1 MKKKLIYILATVL
14 LIALTTVALVSC
26 TNSPFDII
34 KGINTA
40 KSYTISVADGEGG
53 STVSIYNKGNISV
66 MRYMPTKEV
75 VDGKDKTGIK
85 LVSGEYYI
93 KNGDKYNKYATTD
106 GKAWTKTE
114 IDAATV
120 DGIIEELKEATLAA
134 TEHIQK
140 DRVVQKDDYW
150 YVKGDDG
157 KVIEEFA
164 YEVIN
169 GSLYMLA
176 IDPVDNKLTEVFYYK
191 QSGEVSVPSSVK
203 KAVGEI
209 KK

>member
-34 KGINTA
+34 KSIDKA
-40 KSYTISVADGEGG
+40 KSYTISVTGDGV
-53 STVSIYNKGNISV
+53 STVSVYNKGNISI
-66 MRYMPTKEV
+66 MRYAAIEENGETK
-75 VDGKDKTGIK
+75 KGIK
-85 LVSGEYYI
+85 LTSGEYYI
-93 KNGDKYNKYATTD
+93 KNGDKYNKYATADGTNWAKTD
-106 GKAWTKTE
+106 
-114 IDAATV
+114 IDATTV
-120 DGIIEELKEATLAA
+120 DEIIAKLKETTLTA

-140 DRVVQKDDYW
+140 DRVVQKDGYW

-157 KVIEEFA
+157 NVIEEFA

-176 IDPVDNKLTEVFYYK
+176 KDPVDKKLTEVFYYK
-191 QSGEVSVPSSVK
+191 QSGEVNVPSSVK
-203 KAVGEI
+203 KAVGET
-209 KK
+209 K

>member
-34 KGINTA
+34 KNIDKA
-40 KSYTISVADGEGG
+40 KSYTISVVDNEGG
-53 STVSIYNKGNISV
+53 STVSIYNKGNISI
-66 MRYMPTKEV
+66 MRYIPTNVAE
-75 VDGKDKTGIK
+75 DSEDKTAIK
-85 LVSGEYYI
+85 LISGEYYI

-106 GKAWTKTE
+106 GTTWTKTE
-114 IDAATV
+114 IDTATV
-120 DGIIEELKEATLAA
+120 DGVIADLKATTLAA
-134 TEHIQK
+134 TAHIQK
-140 DRVVQKDDYW
+140 DRVVQKDGYW

-157 KVIEEFA
+157 NVIEEFA

-176 IDPVDNKLTEVFYYK
+176 KDPVDNKLTEVFYYK
-191 QSGEVSVPSSVK
+191 QSGEVNVPSSVK
-203 KAVGEI
+203 KAVGET
-209 KK
+209 K

>member
-34 KGINTA
+34 KSIDTA
-40 KSYTISVADGEGG
+40 KSYTISQSYGDN
-53 STVSIYNKGNISV
+53 SIISIYNKGNISV
-66 MRYMPTKEV
+66 MRYVTTEET
-75 VDGKDKTGIK
+75 VDGKVKSGIK
-85 LVSGEYYI
+85 LNSGEYYI
-93 KNGDKYNKYATTD
+93 KNGDKYNKYATAD
-106 GKAWTKTE
+106 GTSWTKVEVDTKIVDE
-114 IDAATV
+114 IIA
-120 DGIIEELKEATLAA
+120 ELKKTTLAA

-140 DRVVQKDDYW
+140 DRVVKRDDYW

-176 IDPVDNKLTEVFYYK
+176 KDPEDGKLTEVFYYK

>member
-40 KSYTISVADGEGG
+40 KSYTISVSGDGV
-53 STVSIYNKGNISV
+53 STVSVYNKGNISI
-66 MRYMPTKEV
+66 MRYVAVEENGDTK
-75 VDGKDKTGIK
+75 KGIM
-85 LVSGEYYI
+85 LSSGEYYI

-106 GKAWTKTE
+106 GINWTKTE
-114 IDAATV
+114 IDTTTV
-120 DGIIEELKEATLAA
+120 DGIIADLKATTLAA

-140 DRVVQKDDYW
+140 DKVVQKDDYW
-150 YVKGDDG
+150 YVKDNDG
-157 KVIEEFA
+157 NVIDEFA

-169 GSLYMLA
+169 GSLYMLSKNPA
-176 IDPVDNKLTEVFYYK
+176 DNKLTEIFYYK
-191 QSGEVSVPSSVK
+191 QSGEVNVPSSVK

-209 KK
+209 K

>member
-34 KGINTA
+34 KSIDTA
-40 KSYTISVADGEGG
+40 KSYTISVSSDGV
-53 STVSIYNKGNISV
+53 STVSIYNKGNISI
-66 MRYMPTKEV
+66 MRYVAIEENGETK
-75 VDGKDKTGIK
+75 KGIK
-85 LVSGEYYI
+85 LTSGEYYI
-93 KNGDKYNKYATTD
+93 KNGDKYNKYATAD
-106 GKAWTKTE
+106 GTNWAKTG
-114 IDAATV
+114 IDTATV
-120 DGIIEELKEATLAA
+120 DGIIDDLKATTLAA

-150 YVKGDDG
+150 YVKGADG

-164 YEVIN
+164 YKVIN

-176 IDPVDNKLTEVFYYK
+176 KDPIDNKLTEIFYYK
-191 QSGEVSVPSSVK
+191 QSGEVNVPSSVK
-203 KAVGEI
+203 KAVGET
-209 KK
+209 K

>member
-40 KSYTISVADGEGG
+40 KSYTISIADGEGG
-53 STVSIYNKGNISV
+53 STVSIYNKGNISI
-66 MRYMPTKEV
+66 MRYVAIEGNADTK
-75 VDGKDKTGIK
+75 KGIK
-85 LVSGEYYI
+85 LSSGEYYI

-114 IDAATV
+114 IDTATV
-120 DGIIEELKEATLAA
+120 DEIIANLKATTLAA
-134 TEHIQK
+134 TEHIQQ
-140 DRVVQKDDYW
+140 DRVVQRDDYW

-176 IDPVDNKLTEVFYYK
+176 KDPVDNKLTEVFYYK
-191 QSGEVSVPSSVK
+191 QSGEVNVPSSVK
-203 KAVGEI
+203 KAVGET
-209 KK
+209 K

>member
-34 KGINTA
+34 KSIDTA
-40 KSYTISVADGEGG
+40 KSYTISQSYGDN
-53 STVSIYNKGNISV
+53 SIISIYNKGNISV
-66 MRYMPTKEV
+66 MRYVTTEET
-75 VDGKDKTGIK
+75 VDGKVKSGIK
-85 LVSGEYYI
+85 LNSGEYYI
-93 KNGDKYNKYATTD
+93 KNGDKYNKYVTADGTT
-106 GKAWTKTE
+106 WTKVEVDTKIVDE
-114 IDAATV
+114 IIA
-120 DGIIEELKEATLAA
+120 ELKKTTLAA

-140 DRVVQKDDYW
+140 DRVVKRDDYW

-176 IDPVDNKLTEVFYYK
+176 KDPEDGKLTEVFYYK

>member
-34 KGINTA
+34 KNIDTA
-40 KSYTISVADGEGG
+40 KSYTISVSGDGV
-53 STVSIYNKGNISV
+53 STVSVYNKGNISI
-66 MRYMPTKEV
+66 MRYVAIEGNADTK
-75 VDGKDKTGIK
+75 KGIK
-85 LVSGEYYI
+85 LTSGEYYI

-106 GKAWTKTE
+106 GTTWTKTE
-114 IDAATV
+114 IDTATV
-120 DGIIEELKEATLAA
+120 DGIIATLKETTLAA
-134 TEHIQK
+134 TAHIQK
-140 DRVVQKDDYW
+140 DKVVQKDDYW

-157 KVIEEFA
+157 NVIEEFA

-176 IDPVDNKLTEVFYYK
+176 KDPVDNKLTEVFYYK
-191 QSGEVSVPSSVK
+191 QSGEVNVPSSVK

-209 KK
+209 N

>member
-40 KSYTISVADGEGG
+40 KSYTISIADGEGG
-53 STVSIYNKGNISV
+53 STVSIYNKGNISI
-66 MRYMPTKEV
+66 MRYVAIEGNADTK
-75 VDGKDKTGIK
+75 KGIK
-85 LVSGEYYI
+85 LSSGEYYI
-93 KNGDKYNKYATTD
+93 KNGDKYNKYATAD
-106 GKAWTKTE
+106 GTTWTKTE
-114 IDAATV
+114 IDTATV
-120 DGIIEELKEATLAA
+120 DEIIANLKATTLAA
-134 TEHIQK
+134 TEHIQQ
-140 DRVVQKDDYW
+140 DRVVQRDDYW

-176 IDPVDNKLTEVFYYK
+176 KDPVDNKLTEVFYYK
-191 QSGEVSVPSSVK
+191 QSGEVNVPSSVK
-203 KAVGEI
+203 KAVGET
-209 KK
+209 K

>member
-40 KSYTISVADGEGG
+40 KSYTISIADGEGG
-53 STVSIYNKGNISV
+53 STVSIYNKGNISI
-66 MRYMPTKEV
+66 MRYVAIEGNADTK
-75 VDGKDKTGIK
+75 KGIK
-85 LVSGEYYI
+85 LSSGEYYI
-93 KNGDKYNKYATTD
+93 KNGDKYNKYATAD
-106 GKAWTKTE
+106 GTTWTKTE
-114 IDAATV
+114 IDTATV
-120 DGIIEELKEATLAA
+120 DKIIANLKATTLAA
-134 TEHIQK
+134 TEHIQQ
-140 DRVVQKDDYW
+140 DRVVQRDDYW

-176 IDPVDNKLTEVFYYK
+176 KDPVDNKLTEVFYYK
-191 QSGEVSVPSSVK
+191 QSGEVNVPSSVK
-203 KAVGEI
+203 KAVGET
-209 KK
+209 K